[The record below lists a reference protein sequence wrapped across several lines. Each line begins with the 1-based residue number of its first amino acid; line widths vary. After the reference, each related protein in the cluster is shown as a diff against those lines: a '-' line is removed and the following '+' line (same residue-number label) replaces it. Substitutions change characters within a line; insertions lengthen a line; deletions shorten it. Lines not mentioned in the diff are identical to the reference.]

1 MYFYACLAQFL
12 YPIAFKKAPA
22 ADGIGQYGAVYA
34 SGFGGK
40 DFI

>member
-22 ADGIGQYGAVYA
+22 TDGIGQYGAVYA
-34 SGFGGK
+34 SGFGDK